1 MSRLTVF
8 AAYRRGCRE
17 RGQSLVEFAV
27 LVPVFMLILIGMLEF
42 GLMFNHDLTLQ
53 YASRE
58 GARVG
63 SALGC
68 GANSNIPTCDYALPN
83 CTPVPSPGCD
93 EVDKYIVAAVQRV
106 LEASGSPINM
116 SQIGTIVIF
125 RATSTGGVVG
135 SNTDTWTYS
144 KGNGPTVSG
153 QALDFV
159 RQGSNGWADSSRVT
173 SSTETTNCGS
183 GLSTC
188 PDSIGI
194 KITYQYL
201 YVTPLAAVMRFFGG
215 PAAST
220 QSLNDQTVMA
230 LNPTS

>member
-1 MSRLTVF
+1 MSRRTVF
-8 AAYRRGCRE
+8 AAYHRGRRE

-68 GANSNIPTCDYALPN
+68 GNGSHDPACSSSSCDGADGTN
-83 CTPVPSPGCD
+83 GVPVD
-93 EVDKYIVAAVQRV
+93 YYVIAAVQRV
-106 LEASGSPINM
+106 LEASGSPIKDNM
-116 SQIGTIVIF
+116 AQIGSVTIF
-125 RATSTGGVVG
+125 KADPSGNVVG
-135 SNTDTWTYS
+135 TFSDTWTYS
-144 KGNGPTVSG
+144 KGNGPMVGT
-153 QALDFV
+153 QKLDFID
-159 RQGSNGWADSSRVT
+159 GTNSWSDCAPRVT
-173 SSTETTNCGS
+173 SATNSSNCGS

-194 KITYQYL
+194 KITYQYK
-201 YVTPLAAVMRFFGG
+201 YITPLAAVMRFFGG

>member
-1 MSRLTVF
+1 MSRCTVF
-8 AAYRRGCRE
+8 AAYRRGRRE

-68 GANSNIPTCDYALPN
+68 GASSNNQTCDSALP
-83 CTPVPSPGCD
+83 TPQD
-93 EVDKYIVAAVQRV
+93 VDTYIVAAVQRV

-116 SQIGTIVIF
+116 AQIGSITIF
-125 RATSTGGVVG
+125 RATSTGAVY
-135 SNTDTWTYS
+135 STNTDMWTYS

-153 QALDFV
+153 QKLDFI
-159 RQGSNGWADSSRVT
+159 RSGSNGWADSARVT

-188 PDSIGI
+188 PDSIGV

>member
-1 MSRLTVF
+1 VRPPSTSNVDP
-8 AAYRRGCRE
+8 AGPRE

-63 SALGC
+63 AALGC
-68 GANSNIPTCDYALPN
+68 GASNTSAACDSALPA
-83 CTPVPSPGCD
+83 PQD
-93 EVDKYIVAAVQRV
+93 VDTYVVAAIQRV
-106 LEASGSPINM
+106 LEASGSPIKM
-116 SQIGTIVIF
+116 SQIGAITIYK
-125 RATSTGGVVG
+125 ATSSGGATG
-135 SNTDTWTYS
+135 STDTWTYS

-153 QALDFV
+153 QKLDFV
-159 RQGSNGWADSSRVT
+159 RSGSNGWTDASRVT
-173 SSTETTNCGS
+173 SATNTTNCGT

-188 PDSIGI
+188 PDSIGV
-194 KITYQYL
+194 KVTYTYQ
-201 YVTPLAAVMRFFGG
+201 YVTPLAAVLRFFGG

>member
-1 MSRLTVF
+1 VSRRTIF
-8 AAYRRGCRE
+8 AAYRRGRRE

-27 LVPVFMLILIGMLEF
+27 LVPLFMLILIGMLEF

-68 GANSNIPTCDYALPN
+68 GANSNSPTCDSALP
-83 CTPVPSPGCD
+83 SPQD
-93 EVDKYIVAAVQRV
+93 VDTYVVAAVQRV
-106 LEASGSPINM
+106 LEASGSPIKM
-116 SQIGTIVIF
+116 AQIGSITIF
-125 RATSTGGVVG
+125 RATSTGGVNG
-135 SNTDTWTYS
+135 SNTDTWIYS
-144 KGNGPTVSG
+144 KGNGPSVSG
-153 QALDFV
+153 QNLDFI
-159 RQGSNGWADSSRVT
+159 RSGSNGWADSTRVT
-173 SSTETTNCGS
+173 SATETTNCGS

-188 PDSIGI
+188 PDSIGV
-194 KITYQYL
+194 KITYQYQ

>member
-1 MSRLTVF
+1 
-8 AAYRRGCRE
+8 
-17 RGQSLVEFAV
+17 
-27 LVPVFMLILIGMLEF
+27 MLILIGMLEF

-68 GANSNIPTCDYALPN
+68 GANSNSPTCDSALP
-83 CTPVPSPGCD
+83 SPQD
-93 EVDKYIVAAVQRV
+93 VDTYVVAAVQRV
-106 LEASGSPINM
+106 LEASGSPIKM
-116 SQIGTIVIF
+116 AQIGSITIF
-125 RATSTGGVVG
+125 RATSTGGVNG
-135 SNTDTWTYS
+135 SNTDTWIYS
-144 KGNGPTVSG
+144 KGNGPSVSG
-153 QALDFV
+153 QNLDFI
-159 RQGSNGWADSSRVT
+159 RLGSNGWADSTRVT
-173 SSTETTNCGS
+173 SATETTNCGS

-188 PDSIGI
+188 PDSIGV
-194 KITYQYL
+194 KITYQYQ

>member
-1 MSRLTVF
+1 VSRLTVF
-8 AAYRRGCRE
+8 TAYRRGRRE

-27 LVPVFMLILIGMLEF
+27 LVPLFMLILIGMLEF

-63 SALGC
+63 AALGC
-68 GANSNIPTCDYALPN
+68 GATSNTACDTIPASTSC
-83 CTPVPSPGCD
+83 PSNPTND
-93 EVDKYIVAAVQRV
+93 VDAYIVAAVQRV

-116 SQIGTIVIF
+116 TQ
-125 RATSTGGVVG
+125 VG
-135 SNTDTWTYS
+135 SIKIFQADASGNQVGTNLDTWTYS
-144 KGNGPTVSG
+144 AGGGPSVDCKV
-153 QALDFV
+153 LDFK
-159 RQGSNGWADSSRVT
+159 RQGSNGWADTTRVT
-173 SSTETTNCGS
+173 SATSTSNCGS

-194 KITYQYL
+194 KIAYQYQ

>member
-1 MSRLTVF
+1 M
-8 AAYRRGCRE
+8 
-17 RGQSLVEFAV
+17 
-27 LVPVFMLILIGMLEF
+27 
-42 GLMFNHDLTLQ
+42 
-53 YASRE
+53 
-58 GARVG
+58 
-63 SALGC
+63 
-68 GANSNIPTCDYALPN
+68 
-83 CTPVPSPGCD
+83 
-93 EVDKYIVAAVQRV
+93 AAVQRV

-116 SQIGTIVIF
+116 AQIGSITIF

-153 QALDFV
+153 QKLDFV
-159 RQGSNGWADSSRVT
+159 RQGSNGWADSTRVT
-173 SSTETTNCGS
+173 VRHDQTSNCGS

-194 KITYQYL
+194 KITYQYQ

>member
-1 MSRLTVF
+1 VNRATVF
-8 AAYRRGCRE
+8 AAYRRGRRE

-68 GANSNIPTCDYALPN
+68 GATSGNNVCDSGFSNPN
-83 CTPVPSPGCD
+83 PL
-93 EVDKYIVAAVQRV
+93 EVDPYIVAAVQRV

-116 SQIGTIVIF
+116 AQIGSITIF
-125 RATSTGGVVG
+125 QATSSGGVVG
-135 SNTDTWTYS
+135 TNTDTWTYS

-153 QALDFV
+153 QKLDFV
-159 RQGSNGWADSSRVT
+159 RQGSNGWADSTRDTAAVPSG
-173 SSTETTNCGS
+173 NCGS
-183 GLSTC
+183 GLSAC

-194 KITYQYL
+194 KITYQYK

-220 QSLNDQTVMA
+220 QSLNDQTIMA

>member
-1 MSRLTVF
+1 MSRPTVF
-8 AAYRRGCRE
+8 AAYRRGHRE
-17 RGQSLVEFAV
+17 RGQSLVEFAI

-68 GANSNIPTCDYALPN
+68 GNGSNDAACSSSSCDAADGTN
-83 CTPVPSPGCD
+83 GVPVD
-93 EVDKYIVAAVQRV
+93 YYVMAAVQRV
-106 LEASGSPINM
+106 LEASGSPIVM
-116 SQIGTIVIF
+116 SQIGSVKIF
-125 RATSTGGVVG
+125 KSDPSGNQVG
-135 SNTDTWTYS
+135 TYSDTWTYS
-144 KGNGPTVSG
+144 KANGPTVGG
-153 QALDFV
+153 QKLDFI
-159 RQGSNGWADSSRVT
+159 DSSNAWSDCTPRIT
-173 SSTETTNCGS
+173 SATNSTNCGS

-194 KITYQYL
+194 KITYQYQ

>member
-1 MSRLTVF
+1 MF
-8 AAYRRGCRE
+8 AAYRRGRHE

-63 SALGC
+63 AALGC
-68 GANSNIPTCDYALPN
+68 GASSSSTTCDSALP
-83 CTPVPSPGCD
+83 TPQD
-93 EVDKYIVAAVQRV
+93 VDAYIVAAVQRV

-116 SQIGTIVIF
+116 AQIGSITIF

-153 QALDFV
+153 QKLDFI
-159 RQGSNGWADSSRVT
+159 RQGSNGWADASRVT
-173 SSTETTNCGS
+173 SATETSNCGS

-194 KITYQYL
+194 KITYQYQ

>member
-1 MSRLTVF
+1 VSRPTVF
-8 AAYRRGCRE
+8 AAYRRGRRE

-68 GANSNIPTCDYALPN
+68 GASSSSTTCDSALP
-83 CTPVPSPGCD
+83 TPQD
-93 EVDKYIVAAVQRV
+93 VDTYIVAAVQRV

-116 SQIGTIVIF
+116 AQIGSITIF

-159 RQGSNGWADSSRVT
+159 RSGSNGWADNTRVT
-173 SSTETTNCGS
+173 SATETSNCGS

-194 KITYQYL
+194 KITYQYQ

>member
-1 MSRLTVF
+1 VSRTVF
-8 AAYRRGCRE
+8 AAFRRGRRE

-68 GANSNIPTCDYALPN
+68 GASSNSQACDSALP
-83 CTPVPSPGCD
+83 TPQD
-93 EVDKYIVAAVQRV
+93 VDTYVVAAVQRV
-106 LEASGSPINM
+106 LEASGSPIAM
-116 SQIGTIVIF
+116 AQIGSITIY

-135 SNTDTWTYS
+135 SSTDTWVYS
-144 KGNGPTVSG
+144 KGNGPSVSG
-153 QALDFV
+153 QTLDFV
-159 RQGSNGWADSSRVT
+159 RQGSNGWADSTRVT
-173 SSTETTNCGS
+173 SATETSNCGS

-194 KITYQYL
+194 KITYQYQ

>member
-1 MSRLTVF
+1 MRRRALL
-8 AAYRRGCRE
+8 AAGRRARAE
-17 RGQSLVEFAV
+17 HGQSLVEFAV

-68 GANSNIPTCDYALPN
+68 GANSNSPTCDSALP
-83 CTPVPSPGCD
+83 SPQD
-93 EVDKYIVAAVQRV
+93 VDTYIVAAVQRV

-116 SQIGTIVIF
+116 AQIGSITIF

-144 KGNGPTVSG
+144 KGNGPSVSG

-159 RQGSNGWADSSRVT
+159 RQGSNGWVDSSRVT
-173 SSTETTNCGS
+173 SATETTNCGS

>member
-1 MSRLTVF
+1 VTRRTVF
-8 AAYRRGCRE
+8 AAYRRGRRE

-63 SALGC
+63 AALGC
-68 GANSNIPTCDYALPN
+68 GATSNNATCDSGLPN
-83 CTPVPSPGCD
+83 YPND
-93 EVDKYIVAAVQRV
+93 QVDNYVVAAVQRV

-116 SQIGTIVIF
+116 TQIGTITIF
-125 RATSTGGVVG
+125 KATSTGAMTG
-135 SNTDTWTYS
+135 STDVWTYS
-144 KGNGPTVSG
+144 KGNGPTVDG
-153 QALDFV
+153 IQLDFV
-159 RQGSNGWADSSRVT
+159 HGSNGWTDGTRVT
-173 SSTETTNCGS
+173 SSTTTVNCGS

>member
-1 MSRLTVF
+1 VSRRTVF
-8 AAYRRGCRE
+8 AAYRRGRRE

-27 LVPVFMLILIGMLEF
+27 LVPLFMLILIGMLEF

-63 SALGC
+63 AALGC
-68 GANSNIPTCDYALPN
+68 GATSGSATCDSGFSNPN
-83 CTPVPSPGCD
+83 PL
-93 EVDKYIVAAVQRV
+93 EVDPYIVAAVQRV

-116 SQIGTIVIF
+116 GQIGKIMIF
-125 RATSTGGVVG
+125 KADASGNQVG
-135 SNTDTWTYS
+135 SNLDTWVYS
-144 KGNGPTVSG
+144 KGNGPAVSG
-153 QALDFV
+153 QTLDFV
-159 RQGSNGWADSSRVT
+159 RSGSNGWVDTNRVT
-173 SSTETTNCGS
+173 SATNTSNCGA

>member
-1 MSRLTVF
+1 MRPRTVF
-8 AAYRRGCRE
+8 AAYRRGRRE

-27 LVPVFMLILIGMLEF
+27 LVPVFMLILVGMLEF
-42 GLMFNHDLTLQ
+42 GLLFNHDLTLQ

-63 SALGC
+63 AALGC
-68 GANSNIPTCDYALPN
+68 GATSGNNVCDSGFSSPN
-83 CTPVPSPGCD
+83 PL
-93 EVDKYIVAAVQRV
+93 EVDPYIVAAVQRV
-106 LEASGSPINM
+106 LEASGSPIKGQM
-116 SQIGTIVIF
+116 AQVGKITIF
-125 RATSTGGVVG
+125 KADSAGNQVG
-135 SNTDTWTYS
+135 SNLDTWVYS
-144 KGNGPTVSG
+144 KGNGPSVSG
-153 QALDFV
+153 QTLDFV
-159 RQGSNGWADSSRVT
+159 RQGSNGWLDGSRVT
-173 SSTETTNCGS
+173 SATNTSNCGS

-194 KITYQYL
+194 KITYQYQ

>member
-1 MSRLTVF
+1 MSRATVF
-8 AAYRRGCRE
+8 AAYRRGRRE
-17 RGQSLVEFAV
+17 RGQSLVEFAGH
-27 LVPVFMLILIGMLEF
+27 VPVFMLILIGMLEF

-68 GANSNIPTCDYALPN
+68 GANSNSPTCDSALP
-83 CTPVPSPGCD
+83 SPQD
-93 EVDKYIVAAVQRV
+93 VDTYIVAAVQRV

-116 SQIGTIVIF
+116 AQIGSITIF
-125 RATSTGGVVG
+125 RATATGGVYG

-153 QALDFV
+153 QKLDFV
-159 RQGSNGWADSSRVT
+159 RQGSNGWADSTRVT

>member
-1 MSRLTVF
+1 VSRRTVF
-8 AAYRRGCRE
+8 AAYRRGRRE

-27 LVPVFMLILIGMLEF
+27 LVPLFMLILIGMLEF

-68 GANSNIPTCDYALPN
+68 GANSNSPTCDSALP
-83 CTPVPSPGCD
+83 SPQD
-93 EVDKYIVAAVQRV
+93 VDTYVVAAVQRV
-106 LEASGSPINM
+106 LEASGSPIKM
-116 SQIGTIVIF
+116 AQIGSITIF
-125 RATSTGGVVG
+125 RATSTGGVNG
-135 SNTDTWTYS
+135 SNTDTWIYS
-144 KGNGPTVSG
+144 KGNGPSVSG
-153 QALDFV
+153 QNLDFI
-159 RQGSNGWADSSRVT
+159 RSGSNGWADSTRVT
-173 SSTETTNCGS
+173 SATETTNCGS

-188 PDSIGI
+188 PDSIGV
-194 KITYQYL
+194 KITYQYQ

>member
-1 MSRLTVF
+1 MSRRTVF
-8 AAYRRGCRE
+8 SAYRRGRRE

-63 SALGC
+63 AALGC
-68 GANSNIPTCDYALPN
+68 GATSDSADVRLRLQQPPTRC
-83 CTPVPSPGCD
+83 
-93 EVDKYIVAAVQRV
+93 EVDTYIVAAVQRV

-116 SQIGTIVIF
+116 AQIGSITIF

-153 QALDFV
+153 QKLDFV

-173 SSTETTNCGS
+173 VERPRRRTAAPASAPALTRSASRSRT
-183 GLSTC
+183 STC
-188 PDSIGI
+188 
-194 KITYQYL
+194 
-201 YVTPLAAVMRFFGG
+201 
-215 PAAST
+215 
-220 QSLNDQTVMA
+220 
-230 LNPTS
+230 TSRRWPR

>member
-1 MSRLTVF
+1 MSRATVF
-8 AAYRRGCRE
+8 AAYRRGRRE

-68 GANSNIPTCDYALPN
+68 GANSNITTCDYALPN
-83 CTPVPSPGCD
+83 CTPTPSPGCD
-93 EVDKYIVAAVQRV
+93 DVDKYIVAAVQRV

-116 SQIGTIVIF
+116 AQIGSIIIF

-144 KGNGPTVSG
+144 KGNGPTRQRAGARLRASG
-153 QALDFV
+153 APQRLGRRHARDVRHGDHRTAARASARALT
-159 RQGSNGWADSSRVT
+159 RSASR
-173 SSTETTNCGS
+173 S
-183 GLSTC
+183 
-188 PDSIGI
+188 
-194 KITYQYL
+194 
-201 YVTPLAAVMRFFGG
+201 
-215 PAAST
+215 
-220 QSLNDQTVMA
+220 
-230 LNPTS
+230 PTSTSTSPRWPR